1 MKRNIVALLRIRS
14 VRLYALL
21 VVLLA
26 AWTFLAWPTL
36 RWLWGEWWG
45 GNDYYSHGVLV
56 APLALWLAWRHWPAD
71 DGRGGRL
78 WTLLLMAAAM
88 ALHLFWVHE
97 HAYYLSV
104 LALLVLLGAMALF
117 LRGWRALRHA
127 DLPLLLLLL
136 ADPFPFVA
144 GSSVPLSLFTGR
156 LATAFVRVLGVPAII
171 HGAEVSL
178 PNVSLVV
185 GAQCSG
191 VNSLVALTTLAL
203 LVAYLW
209 CRGWWRRLLILLSAI
224 PLAVAGNVARVSS
237 LLAVA
242 NIWGADAG
250 FKFYHE
256 YSGFVFFLTALSILF
271 LLLRA
276 LRCKTLND
284 EYL

>member
-1 MKRNIVALLRIRS
+1 MLKNRRVRI
-14 VRLYALL
+14 YALL
-21 VVLLA
+21 IFLLA
-26 AWTFLAWPTL
+26 AWVFLAWPTL

-56 APLALWLAWRHWPAD
+56 APLALWLAWRHWPAED
-71 DGRGGRL
+71 DHSGRW
-78 WTLLLMAAAM
+78 WTLLLMLAVV
-88 ALHLFWVHE
+88 ALYLYWLHE
-97 HAYYLSV
+97 SAYYLSA
-104 LALLVLLGAMALF
+104 LALLTLLAAMAF
-117 LRGWRALRHA
+117 YLRGWRALRHA
-127 DLPLLLLLL
+127 ELPLLLLLL

-156 LATAFVRVLGVPAII
+156 LATTLVRVLGVPALIS
-171 HGAEVSL
+171 GAEVSL

-209 CRGWWRRLLILLSAI
+209 CRGWRRLLILFSAI
-224 PLAVAGNVARVSS
+224 PLAVAGNVARVAS

-250 FKFYHE
+250 FKFYHD
-256 YSGFVFFLTALSILF
+256 YSGFIFFLTALAILF
-271 LLLRA
+271 FLLRV